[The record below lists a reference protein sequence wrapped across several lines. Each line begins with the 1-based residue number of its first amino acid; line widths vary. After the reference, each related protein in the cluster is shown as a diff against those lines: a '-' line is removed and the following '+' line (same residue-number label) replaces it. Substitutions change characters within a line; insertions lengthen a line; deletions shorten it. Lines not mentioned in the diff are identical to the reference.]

1 MLWSG
6 LLSILDLLVFIIG
19 GITSGWLF
27 FYGIYVLIV
36 SNIVNGLIFIGASVV
51 LTIVT
56 RWISAALSGLGAM
69 VGSRIID
76 KQIQDVSHNEEQSH
90 HPDSS
95 SDNGSLIH
103 LKGTAFSLGTN
114 QIQQGKDIAD
124 DCFKNGLTSG
134 EVVKLNE
141 IEQYILDN
149 YEYMPNAVI
158 NGFLQRMQEYID
170 SGVVLNLSI
179 QGEGPVFVHRD
190 HSGFLEYYNNS

>member
-6 LLSILDLLVFIIG
+6 LLSILGLLVFIIG

-36 SNIVNGLIFIGASVV
+36 SSIVNGLIFIGASVV

-56 RWISAALSGLGAM
+56 RLVSAALSGLGAM

-76 KQIQDVSHNEEQSH
+76 KQIQDEKQSL

-95 SDNGSLIH
+95 SDDGSLIQ
-103 LKGTAFSLGTN
+103 LKGTALSLGTN

-134 EVVKLNE
+134 KVVKLNE
-141 IEQYILDN
+141 IEQSILDN

-190 HSGFLEYYNNS
+190 HAGFLEYYKNS